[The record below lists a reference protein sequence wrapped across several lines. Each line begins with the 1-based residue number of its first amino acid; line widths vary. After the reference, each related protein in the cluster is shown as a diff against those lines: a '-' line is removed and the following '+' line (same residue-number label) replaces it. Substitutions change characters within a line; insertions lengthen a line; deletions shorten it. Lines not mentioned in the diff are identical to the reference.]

1 MTSMI
6 TVWRNLVLAPIW
18 FLIILFALIAYY
30 LVIDLDSSAI
40 PQRMNSNIPFVLLL
54 AQIMMLVY
62 LLVSTRKYS
71 FNIVKNGWQT
81 DKRKLPVDI
90 IGGFGTGF
98 FIAVIYIYL
107 LSPLQH
113 FLQLH
118 VGDYVPAGETMTSLG
133 KHTMVFFIANVILAP
148 FVEESLYRNFV
159 LTAFLKK
166 YGQQKTVVFTSV
178 MFGLMHWL
186 GGFWYILL
194 TGLFVGVPLAIIALK
209 RGNLIWA
216 FTAHL
221 ALNLIEYIYILFILI
236 DKKLL

>member
-1 MTSMI
+1 MNLLR
-6 TVWRNLVLAPIW
+6 TVWWNLILAPIW
-18 FLIILFALIAYY
+18 FLIILFVLIAYY
-30 LVIDLDSSAI
+30 AISGLDQSAI
-40 PQRMNSNIPFVLLL
+40 PESMNSIIPFVLLL

-62 LLVSTRKYS
+62 LLVTTQKYG
-71 FNIVKNGWQT
+71 FNIFKKGWQT

-90 IGGFGTGF
+90 IGGFGTGS
-98 FIAVIYIYL
+98 FIAFIYIYL

-148 FVEESLYRNFV
+148 FAEESLYRNFA

-166 YGQQKTVVFTSV
+166 YGEIKTVVFTSV

-194 TGLFVGVPLAIIALK
+194 TGLFVGVPLSIIVIK

-221 ALNLIEYIYILFILI
+221 VLNTIEFTYIVLT
-236 DKKLL
+236 K